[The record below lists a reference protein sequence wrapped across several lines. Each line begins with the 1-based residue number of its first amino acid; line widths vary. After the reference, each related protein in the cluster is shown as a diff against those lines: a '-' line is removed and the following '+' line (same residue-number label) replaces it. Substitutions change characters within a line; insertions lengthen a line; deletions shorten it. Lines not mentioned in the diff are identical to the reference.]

1 MELQE
6 KIELN
11 KQLRSYK
18 GDNSFVLS
26 LQKQLKTSKYLDKV
40 EVNGKMVK
48 NGIVSSEDFKL
59 DIADLPK
66 GIYYLSVLGS
76 SIQAVKL
83 VKE

>member
-1 MELQE
+1 MELSE

-40 EVNGKMVK
+40 EFSGRIVK
-48 NGIVSSEDFKL
+48 V
-59 DIADLPK
+59 
-66 GIYYLSVLGS
+66 LSDKQYEAAKSALS
-76 SIQAVKL
+76 
-83 VKE
+83 